1 MNFFKKL
8 FGSSKKPDAPDSPT
22 QADLP
27 DADAANLAARL
38 ASAECLDRHWQSVGT
53 VEKDVLAYL
62 ISPSLTGGPYWPST
76 RQAYRVVRRDHSIVL
91 ATDGLSDPFDDAEGL
106 GNGFEMELFLET
118 ADIPENARGTLGDV
132 DPLRHSWAFE
142 LLEHVAKT
150 VANAGGITQQLES
163 HGVLSLELP
172 GFSQS
177 HLMSDQLPQM
187 FATADDAA
195 GVLLGGPAPDFPTRL
210 DDMPLSPVHLVPV
223 VLITAAE
230 LEYVRTGGRS
240 AREDLVARL
249 QAAGVGHVSSVYRES
264 VV

>member
-1 MNFFKKL
+1 MEKGFS
-8 FGSSKKPDAPDSPT
+8 GRPQT
-22 QADLP
+22 
-27 DADAANLAARL
+27 ANLNARL
-38 ASAECLDRHWQSVGT
+38 ASAECLDQHWQSVGT

-118 ADIPENARGTLGDV
+118 ADIPENAEGTLGDV

-142 LLEHVAKT
+142 LLEHVA
-150 VANAGGITQQLES
+150 NAGGITQQLEC

-177 HLMSDQLPQM
+177 HLMSDQLPHL
-187 FATADDAA
+187 FVTTDDAA

-210 DDMPLSPVHLVPV
+210 DDMPLSPVQRVPV

-230 LEYVRTGGRS
+230 LEYVRAGGR
-240 AREDLVARL
+240 
-249 QAAGVGHVSSVYRES
+249 AAH
-264 VV
+264 